1 MNSFYLQSMLSLAK
15 LALLASDDLKEE
27 IRDCVK
33 RIDNELAL
41 IAHQEDLPTQLLTTY
56 GYDVEKL
63 RVFTPTELI
72 TVFFLIKKY
81 IYIIFNIY
89 IKYIIDTSD

>member
-1 MNSFYLQSMLSLAK
+1 MLSLAK
-15 LALLASDDLKEE
+15 LALLASDDPQKELQ
-27 IRDCVK
+27 DYVK

-41 IAHQEDLPTQLLTTY
+41 IAHQEDLPTQVLTIY

-72 TVFFLIKKY
+72 TVFTF
-81 IYIIFNIY
+81 IFKNMILFV
-89 IKYIIDTSD
+89 